1 MKGWIMTD
9 VGFCIVGLGMG
20 AQRAK
25 ELIDTPGAK
34 LVSVVDLNADR
45 AKEIG
50 ARHSCRW
57 SANTREAFK
66 DDEVEAVLVMTP
78 SGLHA
83 EVAVEA
89 LEAGK
94 TVIVTKPL
102 EVSLERCDMILAAA
116 RKSRG
121 RLGVDFQERYTAE
134 NQKIKRAADEG
145 LFGRMLLGEAR
156 LKWFRDQ
163 AYYDRGG
170 WRGTWRMDGGGAL
183 ANQTVHV
190 IDLLCWIMGRPTK
203 VIGRTYQLNHK
214 IETEDLGMAM
224 LEFSSGAVG
233 TILGT
238 TTCPGGTYWGLE
250 IHGAEG
256 GVNAPMG
263 SPYDWR
269 FLDAVKERRDQLKTI
284 YPHRNIFEDVTS
296 ALRQGTP
303 LACTG
308 EQGRTTVEVLT
319 AIYTSAR
326 NGGAP
331 VTLPDLPAATSARTS
346 GLSS

>member
-1 MKGWIMTD
+1 MPD

-25 ELIDTPGAK
+25 ELVDTRGAR
-34 LVSVVDLNADR
+34 LVSVVDMR
-45 AKEIG
+45 AERAQEIG
-50 ARHSCRW
+50 ERYSCRW
-57 SANTREAFK
+57 FASTREAFK

-83 EVAVEA
+83 EIAVEA

-94 TVIVTKPL
+94 DVIVTKPL
-102 EVSLERCDMILAAA
+102 EVSLERCDMILDAA
-116 RKSRG
+116 RKSGR

-134 NQKIKRAADEG
+134 NQKIKRAVDEG
-145 LFGRMLLGEAR
+145 LLGKLMLGEAR

-170 WRGTWRMDGGGAL
+170 WRGTWKMDGGGAL

-214 IETEDLGMAM
+214 IETEDMGMAM
-224 LEFSSGAVG
+224 LEFASAAVG

-250 IHGAEG
+250 IHGSEG

-263 SPYDWR
+263 SAYDWR
-269 FLDAVKERRDQLKTI
+269 FLEAFADRREQLKTLH
-284 YPHRNIFEDVTS
+284 PHRNVFEDVTS
-296 ALRQGTP
+296 ALRHGTP
-303 LACTG
+303 LACSG
-308 EQGRTTVEVLT
+308 EEGRITVEVLT
-319 AIYTSAR
+319 AIYESAR
-326 NGGAP
+326 NGGAA
-331 VTLPDLPAATSARTS
+331 VTLAEGSTKP
-346 GLSS
+346 